1 VILEPVLLEA
11 LYGRVGS
18 WEERAMIRNLF
29 RTTRVVR
36 PTRVLV
42 VDDDASLRETVR
54 DRLVYQGWDI
64 RTASDGREALGFV
77 RQTIPDVMLLDIY
90 MPRMDGLTTLEC
102 LRRDPNLSGLPVM
115 VVTSSSRVSDITRAA
130 ACNVADYV
138 TKPFSVAEL
147 ATRIQ
152 RVLRQMKT

>member
-1 VILEPVLLEA
+1 ML
-11 LYGRVGS
+11 
-18 WEERAMIRNLF
+18 RNLF
-29 RTTRVVR
+29 KTTRVVR

-64 RTASDGREALGFV
+64 HTACDGREALGLV
-77 RQTIPDVMLLDIY
+77 AQSIPDVVLLDIY

-102 LRRDPNLSGLPVM
+102 LRRDPTLSGLPIM
-115 VVTSSSRVSDITRAA
+115 MVTSSTSVSDITRAA
-130 ACNVADYV
+130 ACNIADYV

-147 ATRIQ
+147 VSRVQ
-152 RVLRQMKT
+152 RVLRQTREQAGN